1 MTGLDH
7 PAPAG
12 TPTRRRRT
20 VRVQVHALVPTLLL
34 GLLAACARS
43 SPGRGAAAAGR
54 AGVSTSAVSV
64 SAAGGA
70 GPRSRSGSVSLV
82 SCSGNSCS
90 VTLSGSGSLVHV
102 LGTTFGVAEVDGS
115 RPTLRVDGRDV
126 TCPLGQ
132 SVSVGALR
140 LTCTAT
146 TDHAVTFTVVRG

>member
-1 MTGLDH
+1 M
-7 PAPAG
+7 
-12 TPTRRRRT
+12 RRPFRVLSSIARKRT
-20 VRVQVHALVPTLLL
+20 VSVHVHALVPTLLL
-34 GLLAACARS
+34 ALLAACTRS
-43 SPGRGAAAAGR
+43 SPGSGAAAAGR
-54 AGVSTSAVSV
+54 AGVSASAVSA
-64 SAAGGA
+64 SAAGGS
-70 GPRSRSGSVSLV
+70 GSGSGSVSLV

-102 LGTTFGVAEVDGS
+102 LGTTFGLAEVDGG
-115 RPTLRVDGRDV
+115 RATLRVDGRDV